1 MKKLLMACA
10 TACLLAAWAVSA
22 TAPANFA
29 GEWVLDKSKSELPP
43 QMANG
48 PDITLVVTQDD
59 KQLSVET
66 KRSGGGGGR
75 GGMMGPQKLT
85 YSLDGKKTTMEAQ
98 GPMGNSAIDLEAKW
112 NGEQKLELKNVRHA
126 NFQGN
131 AVDFTTKETWEL
143 ADAGKTLKIH
153 RISESPRG
161 TNETKWVL
169 TKK

>member
-1 MKKLLMACA
+1 
-10 TACLLAAWAVSA
+10 
-22 TAPANFA
+22 
-29 GEWVLDKSKSELPP
+29 
-43 QMANG
+43 
-48 PDITLVVTQDD
+48 VTQDD
-59 KQLSVET
+59 KQLTVET
-66 KRSGGGGGR
+66 KRSGGEGGGPGASGSPGRGGGGR

-98 GPMGNSAIDLEAKW
+98 GPMGNSTIDLEAKW